1 MVGSLKANKNYNPRT
16 SPKRSEERRNVV
28 LAKMKKNGIFDFLS
42 LLFFKFFI
50 KSGMYFTFKKQEKPD
65 VSFLKLSNI
74 YIEGNNS
81 IRYF

>member
-1 MVGSLKANKNYNPRT
+1 MKTYMENNLT
-16 SPKRSEERRNVV
+16 
-28 LAKMKKNGIFDFLS
+28 LIAKMKKTDIFDFLS

-50 KSGMYFTFKKQEKPD
+50 KSGMYFTFKKHEKPD

>member
-1 MVGSLKANKNYNPRT
+1 MKKYTENNLSLIT
-16 SPKRSEERRNVV
+16 
-28 LAKMKKNGIFDFLS
+28 KMKKNGIFDFLS

-50 KSGMYFTFKKQEKPD
+50 KSGMYFTLKKYEKPD

>member
-1 MVGSLKANKNYNPRT
+1 MKKYTENNLT
-16 SPKRSEERRNVV
+16 
-28 LAKMKKNGIFDFLS
+28 LITKMKKNGIFDFLS

-50 KSGMYFTFKKQEKPD
+50 KSGMYFTLKKYEKPD

>member
-1 MVGSLKANKNYNPRT
+1 MKKYTENNLT
-16 SPKRSEERRNVV
+16 
-28 LAKMKKNGIFDFLS
+28 LITKMKKNGIFDFLS

>member
-1 MVGSLKANKNYNPRT
+1 MKTYMENNLT
-16 SPKRSEERRNVV
+16 
-28 LAKMKKNGIFDFLS
+28 LIAKMKKTYIFDFLS

-50 KSGMYFTFKKQEKPD
+50 KSGMYFTLKKYEKPD
-65 VSFLKLSNI
+65 VPFLKLSNI

>member
-1 MVGSLKANKNYNPRT
+1 MKKYTENNLT
-16 SPKRSEERRNVV
+16 
-28 LAKMKKNGIFDFLS
+28 LITKMEKNGIFDFLS
-42 LLFFKFFI
+42 LLFLKFFI
-50 KSGMYFTFKKQEKPD
+50 KLGMYFTFKKQEKPD

>member
-1 MVGSLKANKNYNPRT
+1 MKKYAENNLT
-16 SPKRSEERRNVV
+16 
-28 LAKMKKNGIFDFLS
+28 LITKMKKNGIFDFLS

>member
-1 MVGSLKANKNYNPRT
+1 MKKYTENNLT
-16 SPKRSEERRNVV
+16 
-28 LAKMKKNGIFDFLS
+28 LITKMEKNGIFDFLS

>member
-1 MVGSLKANKNYNPRT
+1 MKTYMENNLT
-16 SPKRSEERRNVV
+16 
-28 LAKMKKNGIFDFLS
+28 LIAKMKKTDIFDFLS

-50 KSGMYFTFKKQEKPD
+50 KSGMYFILKKYEKPD

>member
-1 MVGSLKANKNYNPRT
+1 MKKYAENNLT
-16 SPKRSEERRNVV
+16 
-28 LAKMKKNGIFDFLS
+28 LIAKMKKNGIFDSLS

-50 KSGMYFTFKKQEKPD
+50 KSGMYFTFKKHEKPD

>member
-1 MVGSLKANKNYNPRT
+1 MKTYIENNLT
-16 SPKRSEERRNVV
+16 
-28 LAKMKKNGIFDFLS
+28 LIAKMKKNGIFDFLS

-65 VSFLKLSNI
+65 VLFSKLSNI

>member
-1 MVGSLKANKNYNPRT
+1 MKTYMENNLT
-16 SPKRSEERRNVV
+16 
-28 LAKMKKNGIFDFLS
+28 LIAKMKKTDIFDFLS

>member
-1 MVGSLKANKNYNPRT
+1 MKKYTENNLT
-16 SPKRSEERRNVV
+16 
-28 LAKMKKNGIFDFLS
+28 LITKMKKNGIFDFLS

-50 KSGMYFTFKKQEKPD
+50 KSGMYFTLKKYKKPD
-65 VSFLKLSNI
+65 VPFLKLSNI

>member
-1 MVGSLKANKNYNPRT
+1 MKKTTGNCIALI
-16 SPKRSEERRNVV
+16 
-28 LAKMKKNGIFDFLS
+28 AKMKKNGIFDFLS

>member
-1 MVGSLKANKNYNPRT
+1 MKKYTENNLT
-16 SPKRSEERRNVV
+16 
-28 LAKMKKNGIFDFLS
+28 LITKMEKNGIFDFLS

-50 KSGMYFTFKKQEKPD
+50 KSGMYFTLKKYEKPD
-65 VSFLKLSNI
+65 VPFLKLSNI

>member
-1 MVGSLKANKNYNPRT
+1 MKKYTENNLT
-16 SPKRSEERRNVV
+16 
-28 LAKMKKNGIFDFLS
+28 LITKMKKNGIFDFLS
-42 LLFFKFFI
+42 LLFLKLFI

>member
-1 MVGSLKANKNYNPRT
+1 MKKYTENNLTLIS
-16 SPKRSEERRNVV
+16 
-28 LAKMKKNGIFDFLS
+28 KMEKNGIFDFLS